1 MVSISVGEKI
11 MTDLMSEIIKTRLK
25 ADGKRYFAADNI
37 SEYILDDYERQQL
50 IDELASKFQGVL
62 SSLIIDTDNDPNSEG
77 TANRLAKMYI
87 NEIMSGRYLPDPRIA
102 SFPNEGQYDQLIV
115 VRMNIKSMCSH
126 HHQPVSGVCYIGCL
140 PGDFVIGLSKY
151 TRVAQHL
158 SNRGHLQEEL
168 TEMIAERIEKLTQS
182 KGVAVYIRARHG
194 CCENRGIMASNS
206 STQTTVVKGELKTN
220 THLKQEFMDN
230 IKLQEIGNG
239 HI

>member
-1 MVSISVGEKI
+1 MRISDKI
-11 MTDLMSEIIKTRLK
+11 KQRLEI
-25 ADGKRYFAADNI
+25 DGKKFYASDNI
-37 SEYILDDYERQQL
+37 SKYIQPGETAEL
-50 IDELASKFQGVL
+50 IEELEVAFEQVL
-62 SSLIIDTDNDPNSEG
+62 QSLIIDTKNDPNSMG
-77 TANRLAKMYI
+77 TAHRLAKMYV
-87 NEIMSGRYLPDPRIA
+87 NEIMGGRYLPDPRIT
-102 SFPNEGQYDQLIV
+102 SFPNDGQYDQLIV
-115 VRMNIKSMCSH
+115 VRADIKSMCSH

-140 PGDFVIGLSKY
+140 PGDEVIGLSKY

-168 TEMIAERIEKLTQS
+168 TEMIATRIQKLTKS
-182 KGVAVYIRARHG
+182 KGVAVYIKARHG

-220 THLKQEFMDN
+220 INLKQEFMDN